1 MGHFTVPKSTR
12 SSNPG
17 DPMSFVVAADLIQVS
32 SDRPAAD
39 NVVECQI
46 ISEQFMGTTV
56 TLFLEAPG
64 GEELKVQIG
73 QRELEKIDLK
83 GGTKLFAS
91 WPSNRAH
98 VLQH

>member
-1 MGHFTVPKSTR
+1 VLHPGRAVKA
-12 SSNPG
+12 G
-17 DPMSFVVAADLIQVS
+17 DPLSFVVAADLVQVS
-32 SDRPAAD
+32 TERPAAD

-73 QRELEKIDLK
+73 QRELEQIDIS
-83 GGTKLFAS
+83 GGKRLFAS
-91 WPSNRAH
+91 WPAARAH
-98 VLQH
+98 VFGAQARA